1 VSVLASLAASI
12 TGGLVTGLVKIEVSV
27 VLVLSFNK
35 LVIVAWKLVLIE
47 LVLFWPAVV
56 RGSTFGV
63 TGLCEAKRLNSNP
76 ACGTVGLATLGV
88 LGALDTG
95 EE

>member
-1 VSVLASLAASI
+1 MVHGGHTTHRAHNVIGALVSVLASLAASI

-47 LVLFWPAVV
+47 LVLF
-56 RGSTFGV
+56 
-63 TGLCEAKRLNSNP
+63 
-76 ACGTVGLATLGV
+76 
-88 LGALDTG
+88 
-95 EE
+95 